1 MTKLLQKLKVWYFGP
16 EAIDSEVVAVEPMPE
31 PQPESVVHG
40 GVVKTEPPIFTPYIQ
55 RHGGR
60 MVKTMP
66 RQLRAIKEAQERV
79 EDND

>member
-1 MTKLLQKLKVWYFGP
+1 MSLLQKLKDWYYDTP
-16 EAIDSEVVAVEPMPE
+16 PTIDDELEEAEATSATEP
-31 PQPESVVHG
+31 VVHG
-40 GVVKTEPPIFTPYIQ
+40 GIVKTERPVFTPVTQ

-79 EDND
+79 EDDA